1 MLRLAAVV
9 VVGSLGPDVANAFQ
23 DVFSSRLSLGSGMAM
38 RKSSVCVKMTQTSPD
53 AKLSLPEAKLKAVE
67 VNKKQWGI
75 DSLAAGAAAQ
85 ADAIQQA
92 KDQAVAKAKQGFA
105 TARTGTPP
113 TGRLIGTQDVPS
125 KRCVCVRVCVRVH
138 MCVCLCVSV
147 CVCVYVCVCVCV
159 CVCVYV

>member
-1 MLRLAAVV
+1 MLRLTAAVV
-9 VVGSLGPDVANAFQ
+9 VLGSLGPEFANAFQ
-23 DVFSSRLSLGSGMAM
+23 SGFSSRLSHGSGVAM

-75 DSLAAGAAAQ
+75 DSLATGAAAQ

-92 KDQAVAKAKQGFA
+92 KDQAVAKAKEGFA

-113 TGRLIGTQDVPS
+113 TGRHIGTQDVPS
-125 KRCVCVRVCVRVH
+125 KRCVY
-138 MCVCLCVSV
+138 V
-147 CVCVYVCVCVCV
+147 CVCVHAYVCVCVCV
-159 CVCVYV
+159 CLCV